1 MVKTLK
7 RIGNSQGLLIEK
19 PILELLQ
26 ITMDTPLEITTDG
39 QRLIIT
45 PITENTSRKNR
56 IKALNEKVTNQ
67 HEDPFRKLS
76 K

>member
-67 HEDPFRKLS
+67 HEDTFRKLS

>member
-56 IKALNEKVTNQ
+56 IKALNEKVINQ
-67 HEDPFRKLS
+67 HEDTFRKLS

>member
-56 IKALNEKVTNQ
+56 IKSLNEKVTNQ
-67 HEDPFRKLS
+67 HEDTFRKLS

>member
-45 PITENTSRKNR
+45 PITENRSRKNR

-67 HEDPFRKLS
+67 HEKTFRKLS